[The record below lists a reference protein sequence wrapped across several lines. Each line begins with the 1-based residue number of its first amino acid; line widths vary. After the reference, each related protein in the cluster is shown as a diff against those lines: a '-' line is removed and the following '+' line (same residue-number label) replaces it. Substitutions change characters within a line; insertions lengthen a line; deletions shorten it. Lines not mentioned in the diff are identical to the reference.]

1 MGFSPGLM
9 DPVNGTLPSYQLN
22 SFRQSS
28 DPTYG
33 YPSYSTHDGAA
44 PHPHSPQQPGYLP
57 NQYVQPP
64 SPYTPS
70 AGVDYGI
77 RPASHFQSP
86 LSSRA
91 SGVAVVIP
99 PPSLPLAQSQRKT
112 STPTAAFQ
120 HKQIIHELSS
130 TKPTA
135 PKISVPQLPSIDYQ
149 MLLLSLA
156 EDYLAAA
163 HCQGSL
169 RALVDRKIN
178 MRRYYKL
185 VATGLS
191 CLEVV
196 LKRSRLQ
203 PQMEATVRLRY
214 ASILYDETQ
223 NILEAEQMLS
233 EGIKLCD
240 RYRFFDLKYNMEHL
254 LARVLFEGSPRASLK
269 FLDGVIKNAEA
280 YKHTAWVYGLR
291 FLKVSL
297 LLKLSSHQ
305 DILAALTYT
314 RNISAMAEN
323 LGDKTVL
330 AIASTVEA
338 LIHLRESSSAESIE
352 QAQRALAS
360 ARSQQLDPRVA
371 QIPQIVVLTNIV
383 DLSCSLQQCDP
394 SHAINKM
401 QAMQVS
407 LESQSDTW
415 SPEGSLLIPVQS
427 QEPSR
432 SPNGHGI
439 VRTNAQGSLAIIFRW
454 APWEDVYVLG
464 YLLSS
469 ITTAHKNT
477 SDGLKSEQ
485 MLKEGIRRLNEYQDP
500 TPILEPISLTTSRHA
515 WRQTL
520 KGFLQVHLV
529 FTLCTR
535 TAWVPARE
543 AFLELQNTA
552 ASTPKKPEL
561 LDLLTQYLEGIINQ
575 GTGNLDT
582 ALSIFQHSDFTL
594 PNLTST
600 TPTHLD
606 LAILSTFNSILI
618 VRDPSHSSHHILP
631 SLLSSLDPHLTHI
644 KNSKPLTSA
653 YNLILATSPNPTAPT
668 IVKTKQFLQN
678 SLSAAKAIANNQL
691 LCITLSLMS
700 DKFFKGVVGEQ
711 SEKSARASEN
721 LARKGNDA
729 LWKSVSAGVVGETL
743 ELAGRGEE
751 AERVRSMGREIAKGL
766 PEGVV
771 KWEDKE
777 GEDVD
782 IR

>member
-1 MGFSPGLM
+1 MP
-9 DPVNGTLPSYQLN
+9 PPYQLN
-22 SFRQSS
+22 SFRQSNGS
-28 DPTYG
+28 TYG
-33 YPSYSTHDGAA
+33 YPTYPTSEGAA
-44 PHPHSPQQPGYLP
+44 HHQHPPQQPGYLP

-70 AGVDYGI
+70 AGVNYGI

-86 LSSRA
+86 VPPRA

-99 PPSLPLAQSQRKT
+99 TPSQPLAQSQRTT
-112 STPTAAFQ
+112 SMPTAAFQ
-120 HKQIIHELSS
+120 HKQPTQTLSS

-135 PKISVPQLPSIDYQ
+135 TKASASQLPPIDYQ
-149 MLLLSLA
+149 LLLLSLA

-163 HCQGSL
+163 HGQGSL
-169 RALVDRKIN
+169 RALMERKIS

-214 ASILYDETQ
+214 ASILYNETQ
-223 NILEAEQMLS
+223 NILEAEQTLS

-254 LARVLFEGSPRASLK
+254 LARVLFIGSPRASLK

-305 DILAALTYT
+305 DILVALTHI
-314 RNISAMAEN
+314 RNISAMAED
-323 LGDKTVL
+323 LGDRTVL

-360 ARSQQLDPRVA
+360 ARSQQLHPQVA
-371 QIPQIVVLTNIV
+371 QVPQIVVLTNIV

-394 SHAINKM
+394 SQAINKM

-407 LESQSDTW
+407 LESQSDSW

-427 QEPSR
+427 QEPSKC
-432 SPNGHGI
+432 PNGHGI
-439 VRTNAQGSLAIIFRW
+439 VRKNAQGSLAVMFRW
-454 APWEDVYVLG
+454 TPWEDVYVLG

-485 MLKEGIRRLNEYQDP
+485 MLKEGIRRLNEYHDAKS
-500 TPILEPISLTTSRHA
+500 ILEPLSLIASRHA

-535 TAWVPARE
+535 TAWLLARE
-543 AFLELQNTA
+543 AFLELQNTVA
-552 ASTPKKPEL
+552 LIPEKPEL
-561 LDLLTQYLEGIINQ
+561 LNLLTHYLEGIINQ
-575 GTGNLDT
+575 GTGHLDT
-582 ALSIFQHSDFTL
+582 ALSIFQHSDFSL
-594 PNLTST
+594 SNLITTS
-600 TPTHLD
+600 PSHLD

-631 SLLSSLDPHLTHI
+631 SLLSSLEPHLTHI
-644 KNSKPLTSA
+644 KHSKPLTSA

-668 IVKTKQFLQN
+668 IVKTKQYLQN

-751 AERVRSMGREIAKGL
+751 AERVRSMGMEIARGL
-766 PEGVV
+766 PEGVL
-771 KWEDKE
+771 KWEDKH

-782 IR
+782 MR